1 MTAELIRAKRN
12 SSEVQSFTLIFKNG
26 CLLKNQSALT
36 LAQFCSDARL
46 AGFKV
51 ERDNKQHHLDGVVR
65 LERASHP

>member
-1 MTAELIRAKRN
+1 MTAEVISAKRN

-36 LAQFCSDARL
+36 LSQFRSDARL

-51 ERDNKQHHLDGVVR
+51 ERD
-65 LERASHP
+65 